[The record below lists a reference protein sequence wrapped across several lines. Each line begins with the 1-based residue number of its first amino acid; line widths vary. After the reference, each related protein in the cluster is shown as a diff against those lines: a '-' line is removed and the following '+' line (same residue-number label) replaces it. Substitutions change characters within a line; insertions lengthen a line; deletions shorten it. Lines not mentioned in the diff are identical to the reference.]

1 MNIYYKYH
9 IFMIELQ
16 HGPLMNTSSSII
28 NILNIIYNF
37 YGICIL
43 LHSYTSRLHFLIHKK
58 KSSADYKTH
67 TEKIK

>member
-28 NILNIIYNF
+28 NILTFLNIRIDFEFEQFAFTTSYLAIYF
-37 YGICIL
+37 E
-43 LHSYTSRLHFLIHKK
+43 F
-58 KSSADYKTH
+58 
-67 TEKIK
+67 